1 MDSKPLFCVVGM
13 TRSGTIWTTRL
24 LADTL
29 NLAADTR
36 EGDFQYERDAVI
48 WRRDREGAP
57 IRRLHYLPADYPYDR
72 PVVLVIRDP
81 RQIAVSQV
89 FFYDH
94 KNDFNSHARLIIGKW
109 INFMTAWEKDE
120 RVATTVKYED
130 LRFNPWYEV
139 VRIINRLD
147 LKFDA
152 TRLHDAVEANDISVM
167 ENWAKRKGDIDEWK
181 QYLNTHTLQRIEDRA
196 GDLMRKYGY
205 E

>member
-1 MDSKPLFCVVGM
+1 
-13 TRSGTIWTTRL
+13 
-24 LADTL
+24 
-29 NLAADTR
+29 
-36 EGDFQYERDAVI
+36 
-48 WRRDREGAP
+48 
-57 IRRLHYLPADYPYDR
+57 
-72 PVVLVIRDP
+72 
-81 RQIAVSQV
+81 
-89 FFYDH
+89 
-94 KNDFNSHARLIIGKW
+94 
-109 INFMTAWEKDE
+109 MTAWEKDE
-120 RVATTVKYED
+120 RVATAVKYED